1 MRKYNVAVIGV
12 GAVGEEM
19 LRVLRQ
25 RNFPVDQL
33 KVFARSAR
41 GCGRRTKLSGRSA
54 QRKFF

>member
-25 RNFPVDQL
+25 RDFPVDQL

-41 GCGRRTKLSGRSA
+41 TVLVDG
-54 QRKFF
+54 QNFHV